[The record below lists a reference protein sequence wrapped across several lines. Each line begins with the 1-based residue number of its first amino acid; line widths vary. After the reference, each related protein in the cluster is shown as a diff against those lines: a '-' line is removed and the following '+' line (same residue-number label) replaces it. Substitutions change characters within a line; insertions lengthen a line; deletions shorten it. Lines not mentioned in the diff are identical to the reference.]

1 MATNEKPMMKLLVKF
16 FIVALFSCLI
26 PLELLAQEKN
36 LSYYDDHKGEI
47 LPDARAAFQ
56 KGDYERTLELCRWH
70 YIIFGDN
77 TTDSLRERSERCS
90 QLTKEMKDLQSEG
103 NLREAKL
110 KASAILS
117 LNPDDAAAK
126 AVLLIEEPIT
136 PVPETVITQPADTLV
151 ATPPDK
157 GEVEPE
163 VEQQPGQVHPPVEI
177 TPATQDTV
185 EPDLDQA
192 AQAAPYES
200 HTRFVIKAG
209 ASILDLKQMSQSI
222 APGVAIGLYDLG
234 GSRIGGEIG
243 GYMCSSLSASTASLF
258 GVDAALVFRAA
269 KNLYPKLGIGF
280 FSCKSTEVNDSTMGM
295 CAGAG
300 LSFLVGGH
308 FCLELG
314 ANYYPE
320 VCVQGTEMVST
331 TPGASYE
338 FPSVKQILPGG
349 IAPMV
354 SIGWAF

>member
-1 MATNEKPMMKLLVKF
+1 MKSFERSLF
-16 FIVALFSCLI
+16 VALLFACFSSLCVF
-26 PLELLAQEKN
+26 AQEKS
-36 LSYYDDHKGEI
+36 LLYYDSHEKEI
-47 LPDARAAFQ
+47 LPDAQIAF
-56 KGDYERTLELCRWH
+56 KDGNYERAVLLCGWH
-70 YIIFGDN
+70 STIVGDN
-77 TTDSLRERSERCS
+77 KADSLREKSERCAKLS
-90 QLTKEMKDLQSEG
+90 KEMNDLKSEG
-103 NLREAKL
+103 QIKEAKL

-126 AVLLIEEPIT
+126 AVLLIEEAIS
-136 PVPETVITQPADTLV
+136 PVPDTVLIQPADTLV
-151 ATPPDK
+151 VTPPDK

-163 VEQQPGQVHPPVEI
+163 VEQQPGLVNPPVEI
-177 TPATQDTV
+177 APATPDTI

-192 AQAAPYES
+192 SQATPYEP

-209 ASILDLKQMSQSI
+209 ASILDLNQMSQSI
-222 APGVAIGLYDLG
+222 APGAAIGIYDLG

-243 GYMCSSLSASTASLF
+243 VNMCSSLSASTASLF

-269 KNLYPKLGIGF
+269 KNIYPKLGIGF

-314 ANYYPE
+314 TKYYPK
-320 VCVQGTEMVST
+320 VCVQGTETVST

-349 IAPMV
+349 IAPFV
-354 SIGWAF
+354 SLGWAF